1 MFSPFSSPF
10 TPDLTSTTVKAP
22 DVSFSADLYGL
33 TSVHCKYTWG
43 GIRAFREGEPDSLCE
58 LNVFLCNF
66 EWPFNP
72 EMNDFV
78 LLVVII

>member
-1 MFSPFSSPF
+1 MGWGWGVFREKK
-10 TPDLTSTTVKAP
+10 PDL
-22 DVSFSADLYGL
+22 
-33 TSVHCKYTWG
+33 
-43 GIRAFREGEPDSLCE
+43 LCE

-72 EMNDFV
+72 KMNGFV